1 MKLIR
6 DKSTS
11 FGIFGTL
18 ALPSGK
24 ILHTL
29 ELNWKDNQQNI
40 SCIPTGEYHCEIV
53 HSPKFGKVYEVKNV
67 PGRTHILIHI
77 GNWVKDT
84 NGCIL
89 VGLSRSETMIKNSA
103 DALGQLLNEMKN
115 KPFKLEIVDVTN
127 KD

>member
-6 DKSTS
+6 DNSTS

-29 ELNWKDNQQNI
+29 ELNWKDNQHNI
-40 SCIPTGEYHCEIV
+40 SCIPIGEYNCEIV
-53 HSPKFGKVYEVKNV
+53 DSPKFGKVYEVKNV

-77 GNWVKDT
+77 GNWVKNT

-89 VGLSRSETMIKNSA
+89 VGLSRSETMVKSSA

-115 KPFKLEIVDVTN
+115 KPFKLEIVDVTT